1 MSDDP
6 VYDKSRKL
14 LEKLEQKA
22 AHEEYLAKLQR
33 IEALMDLNPDRES
46 PEGEELEKLVDEVH
60 TYEGEHFPITVNER
74 IEALRRKIK
83 GLSDQLVGLRRAV
96 RHAEARVDAYE
107 RENKTLRLGLEHA
120 LETLEL
126 QAHPNR
132 AWQRILAK
140 ILSPTKKSSPVNDKG
155 GKN

>member
-22 AHEEYLAKLQR
+22 AHDEYLAKLQR

-60 TYEGEHFPITVNER
+60 GYEAQHYPITEEER
-74 IEALRRKIK
+74 IMALHGEIA
-83 GLSDQLVGLRRAV
+83 GLKAQMTAHCLQ
-96 RHAEARVDAYE
+96 AEVLQ
-107 RENKTLRLGLEHA
+107 RENKTLKLGLEHA

-126 QAHPNR
+126 QNAEIDR
-132 AWQRILAK
+132 LKAQIEAMR
-140 ILSPTKKSSPVNDKG
+140 
-155 GKN
+155 